1 MAANDIAARVAAL
14 KGDGVAVNE
23 LWLLRE
29 LVARVAVAVNLP
41 LQEAGGLVLDV
52 LAEQSDEL
60 LLYERRPGEGFF
72 HLLGLQRA
80 VMPEE
85 QRMPWHDSTASLPS
99 ERDVALQG
107 LKLWWL
113 YGREEHSEVAGRFD
127 RLAVLPKQAAACF
140 GLHIPSGVGRLPVEC
155 DSGQQVGRTETMPN
169 ACVLLKDPVLRDFPR
184 ARSVR
189 ADADFCALVAGLY
202 GALKA
207 ANVVGPFEQL
217 AKLFDR
223 SETHIKNCVRE
234 HERRGQSADCRA
246 TPAVDLEGAMRSFV
260 REGRDS

>member
-23 LWLLRE
+23 LWLLRD

-99 ERDVALQG
+99 ERDLALQG

-113 YGREEHSEVAGRFD
+113 YGYPDDSDAARRFE
-127 RLAVLPKQAAACF
+127 RLAVLPRQASVCF
-140 GLHIPSGVGRLPVEC
+140 GIPIPARPEVLPAVTRDEGVQPANAGTAAQELPLAH
-155 DSGQQVGRTETMPN
+155 DGLMPI
-169 ACVLLKDPVLRDFPR
+169 DR
-184 ARSVR
+184 ARR
-189 ADADFCALVAGLY
+189 KLADDGFCAAVFAGMDLLRRAGHRAPTKRLTEFY
-202 GALKA
+202 
-207 ANVVGPFEQL
+207 
-217 AKLFDR
+217 DC
-223 SETHIKNCVRE
+223 SETHIKKCARRHRE
-234 HERRGQSADCRA
+234 RWSTADREA
-246 TPAVDLEGAMRSFV
+246 ANGAELTAAITGMV
-260 REGRDS
+260 KHKGRP